1 VNVVGLDL
9 SLTATGVATEAGTE
23 VLRTDLRGC
32 DRLAW
37 LRDAVMAHCTPVD
50 NGLVFPDW
58 EMEATLVVL
67 ETRRTPMADQTV
79 PSLTDRLA
87 AYMVEAFLDGR
98 GYDPGD
104 KIDVEVTLKEGF
116 HTVLTEMREDQA
128 AGTAT
133 YDGLLPSPPP
143 GEPESEKP

>member
-1 VNVVGLDL
+1 
-9 SLTATGVATEAGTE
+9 
-23 VLRTDLRGC
+23 
-32 DRLAW
+32 
-37 LRDAVMAHCTPVD
+37 
-50 NGLVFPDW
+50 
-58 EMEATLVVL
+58 
-67 ETRRTPMADQTV
+67 MADQTV
-79 PSLTDRLA
+79 PSLTHRLA

-104 KIDVEVTLKEGF
+104 RIDVEVTLKEGF

-143 GEPESEKP
+143 GEPDEGEPHPWLCPHGATLLCMVCGDLSSGDNKE

>member
-1 VNVVGLDL
+1 M
-9 SLTATGVATEAGTE
+9 T
-23 VLRTDLRGC
+23 
-32 DRLAW
+32 
-37 LRDAVMAHCTPVD
+37 
-50 NGLVFPDW
+50 
-58 EMEATLVVL
+58 
-67 ETRRTPMADQTV
+67 DQTV

-104 KIDVEVTLKEGF
+104 KIDVAVTLKEGF
-116 HTVLTEMREDQA
+116 HTVLAEMREDQA

-143 GEPESEKP
+143 GEPDEGRWLLTHPDEYPPEVSP

>member
-1 VNVVGLDL
+1 M
-9 SLTATGVATEAGTE
+9 S
-23 VLRTDLRGC
+23 
-32 DRLAW
+32 
-37 LRDAVMAHCTPVD
+37 
-50 NGLVFPDW
+50 
-58 EMEATLVVL
+58 
-67 ETRRTPMADQTV
+67 DQTV

-133 YDGLLPSPPP
+133 YDGIVPAPPPDRVPEGHTRIDGTIYRVVFEVRGQPMPDSGRFPLPVDLYRLVPSPPP

>member
-1 VNVVGLDL
+1 M
-9 SLTATGVATEAGTE
+9 S
-23 VLRTDLRGC
+23 
-32 DRLAW
+32 
-37 LRDAVMAHCTPVD
+37 
-50 NGLVFPDW
+50 
-58 EMEATLVVL
+58 
-67 ETRRTPMADQTV
+67 DQTV

-128 AGTAT
+128 AGAAT

-143 GEPESEKP
+143 GEPAQTAAGDALGRYPKEASDGR

>member
-1 VNVVGLDL
+1 M
-9 SLTATGVATEAGTE
+9 S
-23 VLRTDLRGC
+23 
-32 DRLAW
+32 
-37 LRDAVMAHCTPVD
+37 
-50 NGLVFPDW
+50 
-58 EMEATLVVL
+58 
-67 ETRRTPMADQTV
+67 DQTV